1 MIIIW
6 SIRRYYTTMDF
17 LFSLLIKF
25 HSLYA
30 LTKKRT
36 FVKRYLYIMY
46 LGKIKLILLSQT
58 EKIGSIGNNFY
69 ALYFCASCICIS
81 IVRRHF
87 LLQKWMISRFPYL
100 LKMFTSSVFGHIISS
115 QVTVLR
121 QWVLEKQDYIIMS
134 YITQFSHIWKWV
146 SNVRKWITHI
156 KKWHLLKK
164 NFLIHVY

>member
-1 MIIIW
+1 MHW
-6 SIRRYYTTMDF
+6 PRNE
-17 LFSLLIKF
+17 
-25 HSLYA
+25 H
-30 LTKKRT
+30 
-36 FVKRYLYIMY
+36 
-46 LGKIKLILLSQT
+46 LLSVSWYNVLRPKKIWFYCHKLK
-58 EKIGSIGNNFY
+58 KIGSIGNNFY
-69 ALYFCASCICIS
+69 ALYFCASCIRIS

-100 LKMFTSSVFGHIISS
+100 LKMFTSSAFGYIISS

-134 YITQFSHIWKWV
+134 YITQFSNIWKWV

-164 NFLIHVY
+164 ISLYMCIKNNIDFLVCSSQISRKWI

>member
-6 SIRRYYTTMDF
+6 SIWKYYTTMDF
-17 LFSLLIKF
+17 LLSLLIKF

-36 FVKRYLYIMY
+36 FVKCYLYIMY
-46 LGKIKLILLSQT
+46 LGQKKIWFHWHKLK
-58 EKIGSIGNNFY
+58 KIGSIGNNFY
-69 ALYFCASCICIS
+69 ALYFCASCIHIS

-100 LKMFTSSVFGHIISS
+100 LKMFTSSAFGHIISS

-134 YITQFSHIWKWV
+134 YITQFSNIWKWL

-164 NFLIHVY
+164 IS